1 MKEIVP
7 PIQSLKTNYPLSS
20 KRTLAEEMGFEG
32 TELEEIVDL
41 WANTCA
47 IRMSY
52 CLLKCGIKLGTEPG
66 RGKETMIRSGTLKG
80 QHFWM
85 SRANLSEKLRKGV
98 FGKPTFAG
106 KASTTVGYNHLFKTI
121 GETGGVISY
130 EALGKDWISSA
141 YGGGHIDV
149 VYYDGNFFTGTLGE
163 RYDLMIEEVDWWGT
177 RGFDAQCRRAV
188 TLQFWKS
195 SG

>member
-1 MKEIVP
+1 MAMIP
-7 PIQSLKTNYPLSS
+7 PIQSLKANYPLRS
-20 KRTLAEEMGFEG
+20 KKALAEEMGFEG
-32 TELEEIVDL
+32 TALEEILKL

-52 CLLKCGIKLGTEPG
+52 CLLKCGIELGVEPG
-66 RGKETMIRSGTLKG
+66 RGEETMIRSGTLKG
-80 QHFWM
+80 QYFWM
-85 SRANLSEKLRKGV
+85 SRAKLSERLRNFV
-98 FGKPTFAG
+98 FGKPTFAD
-106 KASTTVGYNHLFKTI
+106 KASTAEGYDQLLGAI
-121 GETGGVISY
+121 GKTGGVISY
-130 EALGKDWISSA
+130 EALGEDWISST

-163 RYDLMIEEVDWWGT
+163 QYDLMIEEVNWWGT
-177 RGFDAQCRRAV
+177 RGFYAQCRRAV